1 MAVIEPGTPLEEGAA
16 GVVWDRVVIGRFSA
30 EVPSQASGWRL
41 AGFGFG
47 ADNTAPAPDLLRIT
61 NSDSTAIIVIN
72 PRNGDTFWYQYKD
85 GLFEEFIVRVAVG
98 DEVWQAD
105 LDAMSGFYAAYAEIV
120 LHVVES
126 INIEPPPTPTPMP
139 TPPPTATPT
148 LPPAETATV
157 VASGLERGVPT
168 QTPVP

>member
-1 MAVIEPGTPLEEGAA
+1 MAVIEPGSPLEEGAA
-16 GVVWDRVVIGRFSA
+16 GIVWDRVVIDRLSV

-41 AGFGFG
+41 ADLGFGE
-47 ADNTAPAPDLLRIT
+47 DNTAPAPDLLRIA
-61 NSDSTAIIVIN
+61 NADSTSIIVIN

-105 LDAMSGFYAAYAEIV
+105 LDAMRGFYAAYAEIV
-120 LHVVES
+120 LHIVET
-126 INIEPPPTPTPMP
+126 IDIAPPPTPTPRS
-139 TPPPTATPT
+139 PTATPT

-157 VASGLERGVPT
+157 VASGLERVVPA

>member
-1 MAVIEPGTPLEEGAA
+1 MAVIEPGSMPEEGAA
-16 GVVWDRVVIGRFSA
+16 GIVWDRVVIDRLSV
-30 EVPSQASGWRL
+30 EVPSEASGWRL
-41 AGFGFG
+41 ANLGFG

-105 LDAMSGFYAAYAEIV
+105 LDAMRGFYAAYADIV
-120 LHVVES
+120 LHIVET
-126 INIEPPPTPTPMP
+126 IDIAPPPTPTPPPTETP
-139 TPPPTATPT
+139 TP
-148 LPPAETATV
+148 LPVETATV
-157 VASGLERGVPT
+157 VASGLERDAAAST
-168 QTPVP
+168 QTPIP